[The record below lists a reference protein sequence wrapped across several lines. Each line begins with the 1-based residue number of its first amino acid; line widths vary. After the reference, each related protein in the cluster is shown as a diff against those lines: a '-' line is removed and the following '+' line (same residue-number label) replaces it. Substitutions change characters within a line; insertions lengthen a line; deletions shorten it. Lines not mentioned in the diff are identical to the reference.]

1 MKSRIGIWAATG
13 ALVAAFWAVYIA
25 TTMQNLKYPESIGS
39 VLIRITCP
47 IALANH
53 HAVSLYQVLFANAA
67 TYAVFGAVVEMVRRL
82 FLRGRLVP
90 N

>member
-1 MKSRIGIWAATG
+1 MKSRIAIWAATG

-25 TTMQNLKYPESIGS
+25 TTMQNLKYPGSIGG

-47 IALANH
+47 IALASH
-53 HAVSLYQVLFANAA
+53 HAISLYQVVAANIAA
-67 TYAVFGAVVEMVRRL
+67 YALVGLVVEIVRRQ
-82 FLRGRLVP
+82 FQASAIP